1 MGALIGTATSTFQT
15 TTGFSLDSVLAWAVT
30 TLYDLFIG
38 SGLAVLYELRVW
50 IVAIV
55 MISALVY
62 FAYRMFQF
70 FRH

>member
-1 MGALIGTATSTFQT
+1 MGALVDTATSTFST
-15 TTGFSLDSVLAWAVT
+15 TTGFTLDSLLAYVST
-30 TLYDLFIG
+30 TFYDLFIG